1 MLNLIKMD
9 LYRLFKTKS
18 LKTGVIISAMIS
30 FVTIAIIAFLS
41 NLVPQLSPDSQ
52 VTMTEMMPFV
62 NWRNSVSFY
71 DIILTATNVLSLM
84 VSAVLASI
92 FINEEQINGYIK
104 NIAGQVKNK
113 GMMIVAK
120 FVALAVMTLFVLIA
134 YTAGATVSGFVFF
147 NNAIT
152 YEGLTQFLAVFG
164 TKYVIY
170 LSVNAIILFLCNL
183 TKSKTLSVAVGVIF
197 GSGASIIVY
206 NIISTFIGIVLKL
219 EVPVASY
226 VPDGLVFGLTMTA
239 PSAEIIKAIAVAVA
253 YIVVFIVA
261 SMVVMKKRD
270 TR

>member
-18 LKTGVIISAMIS
+18 LKTGLIISAMIS

-147 NNAIT
+147 NKVIT

-170 LSVNAIILFLCNL
+170 LSVNAIILFLCTL

-239 PSAEIIKAIAVAVA
+239 PSAEIIKAIAVAVV

>member
-170 LSVNAIILFLCNL
+170 LSVNAIILFLCTL

-239 PSAEIIKAIAVAVA
+239 PSAEIIKAIALAVA

>member
-18 LKTGVIISAMIS
+18 LKTGLIISAMIS

-41 NLVPQLSPDSQ
+41 NITPQLSPDSQ

-120 FVALAVMTLFVLIA
+120 SVALAVMTLFVLIA

-147 NNAIT
+147 SNVIT

-170 LSVNAIILFLCNL
+170 LSVNAIILFLCTL

>member
-18 LKTGVIISAMIS
+18 LKTGLIISAMIS

-41 NLVPQLSPDSQ
+41 NITPQLSPDSQ

-120 FVALAVMTLFVLIA
+120 SVALAVMTLFVLIA

-147 NNAIT
+147 SNVIT

-170 LSVNAIILFLCNL
+170 LSVNAIILFLCTL

-239 PSAEIIKAIAVAVA
+239 PSAEIVKAIAVAVA

>member
-183 TKSKTLSVAVGVIF
+183 TKSKTLAVAVGVIF

>member
-18 LKTGVIISAMIS
+18 LKTGLIISAMIS

-41 NLVPQLSPDSQ
+41 NLVPQLSADSQ

-147 NNAIT
+147 NKVIT

-170 LSVNAIILFLCNL
+170 LSVNAIILFLCTL